1 MTAVHGLYAE
11 DNHSTPGETGATGV
25 TRPPLLSLLV
35 DAGVAPEAQLRLA
48 LAEGMGRGERLG
60 EVVLRRG
67 WIDEDGLA
75 QLLAQQWDLP
85 FVGADAL
92 ETAVVEGGGSWVS
105 EVRRL
110 AACVVSWGDGASAV
124 VIAEPTSDRLNG
136 LRELLGGQPAFA
148 VVTPAS
154 LRALLARAPREPDA
168 HAAPHEPEAAPAFVE
183 DADPDLL
190 ITQLETATGALAALR
205 ERVEQLTER
214 RHAVERELP
223 ELRSEVD
230 RLSREYAAAQD
241 QIRERELEL
250 ERERERHTDLREK
263 LGDLLRESGD

>member
-1 MTAVHGLYAE
+1 MTAVHRLYAE
-11 DNHSTPGETGATGV
+11 DNHSTPGEAGAAGV

-85 FVGADAL
+85 FVGPDAL
-92 ETAVVEGGGSWVS
+92 ETAVVDDGPWVS
-105 EVRRL
+105 EARQL
-110 AACVVSWGDGASAV
+110 AACVVSWADGGSAV
-124 VIAEPTSDRLNG
+124 AVAEPTSDRLNA

-154 LRALLARAPREPDA
+154 LRTLLARAPREPA
-168 HAAPHEPEAAPAFVE
+168 EHATPDEPAAETSVLE

-230 RLSREYAAAQD
+230 RLSRQYDAAQD
-241 QIRERELEL
+241 HVRECELEL
-250 ERERERHTDLREK
+250 ERERERHADLRAK
-263 LGDLLRESGD
+263 LTDLLRESGD

>member
-1 MTAVHGLYAE
+1 MTAVHGLYAD

-35 DAGVAPEAQLRLA
+35 EAGVAPEAQLRLA

-67 WIDEDGLA
+67 WIDEEGLA

-85 FVGADAL
+85 FVGPDAL
-92 ETAVVEGGGSWVS
+92 ETAVVEGAGPWVS
-105 EVRRL
+105 EVRQL

-124 VIAEPTSDRLNG
+124 VVAEPTSDRLNG

-154 LRALLARAPREPDA
+154 LRMLLARAPREPDE
-168 HAAPHEPEAAPAFVE
+168 HATPDEPAAGTAVLE

-205 ERVEQLTER
+205 ERVEQLTAR

-230 RLSREYAAAQD
+230 RLSHQYAAAQD
-241 QIRERELEL
+241 QVRECELEL
-250 ERERERHTDLREK
+250 ERERERHTSLRAR
-263 LGDLLRESGD
+263 LADLLRESGD